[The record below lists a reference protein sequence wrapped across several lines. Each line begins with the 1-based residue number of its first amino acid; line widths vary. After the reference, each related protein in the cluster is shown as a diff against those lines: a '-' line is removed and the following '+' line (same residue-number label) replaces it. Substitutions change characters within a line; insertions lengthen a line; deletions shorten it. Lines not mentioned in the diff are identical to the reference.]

1 MLSNCFK
8 YSNICV
14 LVDSDCTNYSTRTT
28 CKYLEE
34 LFTKKN
40 FKYKLLRWD
49 IKSNL
54 GYNYDWN
61 VMNTKTHF
69 FMRSIYVVYKDNI
82 LFT

>member
-40 FKYKLLRWD
+40 FKYKLLR
-49 IKSNL
+49 
-54 GYNYDWN
+54 
-61 VMNTKTHF
+61 
-69 FMRSIYVVYKDNI
+69 
-82 LFT
+82 